1 MLYFA
6 SHRLD
11 VGGGVMVT
19 GSHNPPEYNGFKLT
33 LDKAPFFG
41 PDIQEL
47 GRLAA
52 SAAYEQGR
60 GKVASVTVFE
70 ADVDRVLVGV
80 GGSRPLQV
88 AWDARNGARGATR
101 ADVGAGLPGEQS

>member
-1 MLYFA
+1 
-6 SHRLD
+6 
-11 VGGGVMVT
+11 MVT
-19 GSHNPPEYNGFKLT
+19 VSHNPPEYNGFKLT

-60 GKVASVTVFE
+60 GKVESVTVFE
-70 ADVDRVLVGV
+70 AYVDRVLVGV
-80 GGSRPLQV
+80 GGSRPLKV
-88 AWDARNGARGATR
+88 AWDAGNGALGEAMAAVVAR
-101 ADVGAGLPGEQS
+101 LPGDRKSTRLNSSH